1 MKKILSVL
9 LVGGILLLLTGCSS
23 DNRVDQNFEPTEIEG
38 ISMLIKENTLTDRGA
53 TVVIYDTNGKGTYIY
68 GSSFRV
74 DKKENGEWVKPKETG
89 QNCGFNEMAYYVNDN
104 GILEMEQNWDCMYG
118 SLEAG
123 TYRLVKDISLQ
134 SDIPITDN
142 DKKYISVEFVIE

>member
-1 MKKILSVL
+1 
-9 LVGGILLLLTGCSS
+9 
-23 DNRVDQNFEPTEIEG
+23 
-38 ISMLIKENTLTDRGA
+38 
-53 TVVIYDTNGKGTYIY
+53 
-68 GSSFRV
+68 
-74 DKKENGEWVKPKETG
+74 
-89 QNCGFNEMAYYVNDN
+89 
-104 GILEMEQNWDCMYG
+104 MEQNWDCMYG